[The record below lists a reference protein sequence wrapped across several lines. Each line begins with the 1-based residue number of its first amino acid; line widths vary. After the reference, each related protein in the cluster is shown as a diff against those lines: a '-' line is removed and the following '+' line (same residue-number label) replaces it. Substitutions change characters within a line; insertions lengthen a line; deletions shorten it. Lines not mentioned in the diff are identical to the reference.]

1 MADTE
6 PQTGNAGSPGP
17 AMPSMRR
24 LSLLV
29 ASLTA
34 IGPFAID
41 TYLPAFEMMAQSL
54 GATQLEV
61 QQTLSI
67 YLLLFGVMNLWHG
80 SISDALGRRV
90 VLLGGLAVFAIGCAG
105 AAMSST
111 IEQLWFWRAVQ
122 GAAGG
127 VGMAVGRA
135 VVRDVARGA
144 DAQRILAQTMMLF
157 ALAPAIAPV
166 IGGLI
171 ATWFGWRAIFVFLTL
186 LTGAIMISTW
196 IQLPETLPKARRQN
210 LRPRELLGAYYG
222 FFTSGSFWRLGG
234 ALAINFQGFFIFILA
249 APVYL
254 TVHLKL
260 APTEF
265 AWLFIPATAGTLI
278 GGFIA
283 SRSAGRKSL
292 DWAIRSGYMVMA
304 VAALANLLLNLRG
317 TAPLPWAVLPIM
329 VYSTGMGIAASSL
342 QVRLLDLAPQR
353 AGMLSSCQAFVQS
366 LGNTV
371 SAAVLVPFLWGAT
384 LHLALGM
391 AGLLA
396 LGALLYTWHL
406 RTTGRAVVSVN

>member
-1 MADTE
+1 
-6 PQTGNAGSPGP
+6 
-17 AMPSMRR
+17 MPSMRR

-166 IGGLI
+166 IGGFI
-171 ATWFGWRAIFVFLTL
+171 ATWFGWRAIFIFLTL